1 MVVGHD
7 HENRADSIYKYK
19 YNDKIYDDKWEA
31 YKDSPYYHEETDD
44 YSSLPPFF
52 LQSQDYLDNTPTGNF
67 GFVNVGPGLL
77 DWLEDANVG
86 EYDGEDYRD
95 RLQGYEGNYY
105 PIHERPEGYR
115 DERFATPRSS
125 NAMKVMNPSPYSDL
139 RYIDGVDTYAPPSM
153 PLGEWLIM
161 GGTEDEYNM
170 INKLMYGRTDVDAK
184 RYAEADSA
192 YDRLYFNEG
201 MKVNTELNPYNPSS
215 KFFPV
220 EKHEAAKLGAQRY
233 VDDKQTVFDISDEP
247 VSFNNIL
254 GIYNDSQYPGQ
265 VGMDR
270 TNLASKNVDA
280 YGNFNEKGY
289 YDDSMSTLGHELMHY
304 YQGDYG
310 YGDRNND
317 NNADFHDMVYS
328 LQDMFEPRYMSSY
341 NLVDRGQMEQIRNIH
356 NDSKA
361 INKKDEID
369 RRPMNWRGRK
379 GGGLASFM
387 L

>member
-1 MVVGHD
+1 MGIGHD

-19 YNDKIYDDKWEA
+19 YNDKIYDNKWEA
-31 YKDSPYYHEETDD
+31 YKDSPYYDKATDD
-44 YSSLPPFF
+44 FSALPPFF
-52 LQSQDYLDNTPTGNF
+52 LQAQDYLDNTPTGNY

-77 DWLEDANVG
+77 DWYKDSNVG
-86 EYDGEDYRD
+86 RYDGKTYRD
-95 RLQGYEGNYY
+95 KLKGYEGNYY

-115 DERFATPRSS
+115 DERFATPRNSE
-125 NAMKVMNPSPYSDL
+125 AMKIMNPSPYWEG

-153 PLGEWLIM
+153 PLEEWLQM

-170 INKLMYGRTDVDAK
+170 INNLMYGRTDVDADTFP
-184 RYAEADSA
+184 EDESA
-192 YDRLYFNEG
+192 YHRLYFDKG
-201 MKVNTELNPYNPSS
+201 MKVNTELNPYDPSS

-233 VDDKQTVFDISDEP
+233 VDDEQTAYDITNEP
-247 VSFNNIL
+247 VSFLNIL
-254 GIYNDSQYPGQ
+254 GIYNDSTFPGQ
-265 VGMDR
+265 VGMD
-270 TNLASKNVDA
+270 TGNLAAGNVNPS
-280 YGNFNEKGY
+280 GEFNEKGF

-310 YGDRNND
+310 YGDRNNA
-317 NNADFHDMVYS
+317 NTADFHDMVYS
-328 LQDMFEPRYMSSY
+328 LQDMFEPRYMSSF

-361 INKKDEID
+361 INRRDEIERRPNISRPKKD
-369 RRPMNWRGRK
+369 
-379 GGGLASFM
+379 GGLASIM

>member
-1 MVVGHD
+1 MGIGHD

-19 YNDKIYDDKWEA
+19 YNDKIYDNKWEA
-31 YKDSPYYHEETDD
+31 YKDSPYYDKATDD
-44 YSSLPPFF
+44 FSALPPFF
-52 LQSQDYLDNTPTGNF
+52 LQAQDYLDNTPTGNY

-77 DWLEDANVG
+77 DWYKDSNVG
-86 EYDGEDYRD
+86 RYDGKTYRD
-95 RLQGYEGNYY
+95 KLKGYEGNYY

-115 DERFATPRSS
+115 DERFATPRNSE
-125 NAMKVMNPSPYSDL
+125 AMKIMNPSPYWEG

-153 PLGEWLIM
+153 PLEEWLQM

-170 INKLMYGRTDVDAK
+170 INNLMYGRTDVDEDT
-184 RYAEADSA
+184 YPEDESA

-215 KFFPV
+215 GFFPV
-220 EKHEAAKLGAQRY
+220 EEHEAAKLGAQRY
-233 VDDKQTVFDISDEP
+233 VDDEQTAYDITNEP
-247 VSFNNIL
+247 VSFLNIL
-254 GIYNDSQYPGQ
+254 GIYNDSTFPGQ
-265 VGMDR
+265 VGMD
-270 TNLASKNVDA
+270 TGNLAAGNVNKL
-280 YGNFNEKGY
+280 GEFNEKGFF
-289 YDDSMSTLGHELMHY
+289 DDSMSTLGHELMHY

-310 YGDRNND
+310 YEDRNNA

-328 LQDMFEPRYMSSY
+328 LQDMFEPRYMSSF

-361 INKKDEID
+361 INRRDEIERRPNISRPKKD
-369 RRPMNWRGRK
+369 
-379 GGGLASFM
+379 GGLASIM

>member
-1 MVVGHD
+1 MGIGHD

-19 YNDKIYDDKWEA
+19 YNDKIYDNKWEA
-31 YKDSPYYHEETDD
+31 YKDSPYYDKATDD
-44 YSSLPPFF
+44 FSALPPFF
-52 LQSQDYLDNTPTGNF
+52 LQAQDYLDNTPTGNY

-77 DWLEDANVG
+77 DWYKDSNVG
-86 EYDGEDYRD
+86 RYDGKTYRD
-95 RLQGYEGNYY
+95 KLKGYEGNYY

-115 DERFATPRSS
+115 DERFATPRNSE
-125 NAMKVMNPSPYSDL
+125 AMKIMNPSPYWEG

-153 PLGEWLIM
+153 PLEEWLQM

-170 INKLMYGRTDVDAK
+170 INNLMYGRTDVDADTFP
-184 RYAEADSA
+184 EDESA
-192 YDRLYFNEG
+192 YHRLYFDKG
-201 MKVNTELNPYNPSS
+201 MKVNTELNPYDPSS

-233 VDDKQTVFDISDEP
+233 VDDEQTAYDITNEP
-247 VSFNNIL
+247 VSFLNIL
-254 GIYNDSQYPGQ
+254 GIYNDSTFPGQ
-265 VGMDR
+265 VGMD
-270 TNLASKNVDA
+270 TGNLAAGNVNKLGE
-280 YGNFNEKGY
+280 YNEKGFF
-289 YDDSMSTLGHELMHY
+289 DDSMSTLGHELMHY

-310 YGDRNND
+310 YEDRNNA

-328 LQDMFEPRYMSSY
+328 LQDMFEPRYMSSF

-361 INKKDEID
+361 INRRDEIERRPNISRPKKD
-369 RRPMNWRGRK
+369 
-379 GGGLASFM
+379 GGLASIM